1 MKVKAS
7 VAKNQLI
14 FLEICINNNIL
25 LKSFRLKPPIKSN
38 KGYNI
43 MKDCSKKLVVLSKNN
58 AKQRMYFSLKK
69 VEEIKLYLKTFYQKN
84 ITFLFKM

>member
-38 KGYNI
+38 KDYNI